1 MIQRLPWFLI
11 LASLTLPNAHSKETE
26 LLDQSY
32 GTDPAETFDLWLP
45 EKKEPVPLVI
55 FIHGGGWVAGDK
67 NEMRAYPKT
76 VSRFLSHGF
85 ALASINYRFLKVAS
99 LQKIMRED
107 IGGFVQFMRGN
118 AMKYKIDPK
127 RVFSY
132 GASAG
137 ASASLWLATH
147 DDLADPASTDPL
159 RRESTRILAA
169 GHLNGQFTY
178 DFLRWYECF
187 GEELTDRFLG
197 AQVYS
202 RYHLH
207 SKNDLKTPEGEAIR
221 KDLDSYG
228 NMDSSDAPL
237 YLWSSLEDDL
247 SRDAN
252 HFLHAPE
259 HARLLQ
265 ARAEETGVRAKAS
278 IKADGSGTADPHKQ
292 VLDFFESVMKP

>member
-1 MIQRLPWFLI
+1 MIQRLPWLLI
-11 LASLTLPNAHSKETE
+11 LVALTTSTAHSKGTE

-32 GTDPAETFDLWLP
+32 GKNRAETFDLWIP
-45 EKKEPVPLVI
+45 ESKGPVPLVI

-67 NEMRAYPKT
+67 NEMRTYPKT
-76 VSRFLSHGF
+76 ISRFLSRGF
-85 ALASINYRFLKVAS
+85 ALASINYRFLKVAP
-99 LQKIMRED
+99 LQEIMRED

-118 AMKYKIDPK
+118 AQKYKIDPK

-147 DDLADPASTDPL
+147 DDLADPSASDPL

-207 SKNDLKTPEGEAIR
+207 SKADLKTPEGEAIR

-247 SRDAN
+247 GRDAN

-265 ARAEETGVRAKAS
+265 ARAEETGVKAKAS

-292 VLDFFESVMKP
+292 VLEFFESVMNP